1 MLSSSEITTTAA
13 TAAVSSSLVVDPSST
28 STTTAV
34 KGSSQQQQQQQE
46 KPLKMN
52 TYIQLEIDQSNFNC
66 LPRVCKFCVSKLTL
80 MDGSASSSS
89 SNTNHHS
96 HHHHHHHHHSSSHSS
111 HHHNTPLNSSASS
124 TTSASTSVILAVKL
138 QGSKR
143 SFRTIEIPMHKTQ
156 TTTTD
161 QSPAANNPTN
171 DSKQLQQ
178 SAQFTSVDLNLNYN
192 ITYPHF
198 IKKDTNVLYFYIQKK
213 KKYKTKTILGNFLLF
228 SCLLSG
234 GLKI

>member
-28 STTTAV
+28 STTTTAV
-34 KGSSQQQQQQQE
+34 KGSSQQQQE

-80 MDGSASSSS
+80 MDGAASSSS

-111 HHHNTPLNSSASS
+111 SHHHNTPLNSSASS
-124 TTSASTSVILAVKL
+124 STSASTSVILAVKL

-161 QSPAANNPTN
+161 QSPASTANNPTN

-213 KKYKTKTILGNFLLF
+213 KKYKTKTILG
-228 SCLLSG
+228 
-234 GLKI
+234 KIMFINRRS

>member
-13 TAAVSSSLVVDPSST
+13 TAAVSSSLVVDPS
-28 STTTAV
+28 TTTAV
-34 KGSSQQQQQQQE
+34 KGSSQQQQQQE

-80 MDGSASSSS
+80 MDGAASSSS

-111 HHHNTPLNSSASS
+111 SHHHNTPLNSSASS
-124 TTSASTSVILAVKL
+124 SSSASTSVILAVKL

-143 SFRTIEIPMHKTQ
+143 SFRTIEIPMHKTPT

-161 QSPAANNPTN
+161 QSPAANNSTN

-178 SAQFTSVDLNLNYN
+178 TAQFTSVDLNLNYN

-213 KKYKTKTILGNFLLF
+213 KKYKTKTILG
-228 SCLLSG
+228 
-234 GLKI
+234 KIMFINRGS